1 MKLKMSL
8 QDHVLLSRGTFLR
21 QHSFLIR
28 KTRNMELYRKR
39 ILWELYRKRILW
51 FTSINKALFF
61 KQEKILSTDSTE
73 VNHKFSNSS

>member
-8 QDHVLLSRGTFLR
+8 QDHELLSRGTFLR

-28 KTRNMELYRKR
+28 KTRNM
-39 ILWELYRKRILW
+39 ELYRKRILW

>member
-39 ILWELYRKRILW
+39 ILW

>member
-8 QDHVLLSRGTFLR
+8 QDHVLLSRGTFLH

-28 KTRNMELYRKR
+28 KMSNMELYRKR
-39 ILWELYRKRILW
+39 ILW
-51 FTSINKALFF
+51 FTYINKAPFF
-61 KQEKILSTDSTE
+61 KQEKILSIDSTE